1 MDDLPTDGFGAHIDS
16 VSVDGGITA
25 RSLTAM
31 TARHVRDTH
40 RRARATHTCISAGSS
55 VSVSHHMSSTIPT
68 KSSMMVRSYT
78 AAEWCIWMWKEV
90 EKKRQDSAPPAKMHQ
105 KM

>member
-1 MDDLPTDGFGAHIDS
+1 
-16 VSVDGGITA
+16 
-25 RSLTAM
+25 
-31 TARHVRDTH
+31 
-40 RRARATHTCISAGSS
+40 
-55 VSVSHHMSSTIPT
+55 
-68 KSSMMVRSYT
+68 MMVRSYT